1 MGPISPY
8 RLRNNRGVV
17 ELWNE
22 TGEGGGK
29 EEEEE
34 EGKEGSGLAGILH
47 RDYFES
53 KPSAMAIKGA
63 QGVCFNKERNI
74 EWQGAD
80 INFQVYL
87 IERGKGTRRRER
99 KRTVGGSGWGG
110 EGKGENGRRQ
120 ETRGI
125 CGRRRRGS
133 GLENMLNGSRIAGSG
148 SPNKRWGHAR

>member
-1 MGPISPY
+1 MKKDGIFVGPISPDRG

-17 ELWNE
+17 ELWNW
-22 TGEGGGK
+22 

-34 EGKEGSGLAGILH
+34 EKEGSGLAGILH

-87 IERGKGTRRRER
+87 IERGKERRRRRAREER
-99 KRTVGGSGWGG
+99 RWG
-110 EGKGENGRRQ
+110 EGRRVDGGRRQ

-125 CGRRRRGS
+125 CERRRRRKRARD
-133 GLENMLNGSRIAGSG
+133 MLNGSRIAGSG

>member
-1 MGPISPY
+1 MK
-8 RLRNNRGVV
+8 
-17 ELWNE
+17 
-22 TGEGGGK
+22 GGGR
-29 EEEEE
+29 EE
-34 EGKEGSGLAGILH
+34 EGKEGRKEGLAGILH

-99 KRTVGGSGWGG
+99 KRTLGPLGWGREGKERMDGDRKREESARG
-110 EGKGENGRRQ
+110 EGGV
-120 ETRGI
+120 
-125 CGRRRRGS
+125 
-133 GLENMLNGSRIAGSG
+133 GSRIC
-148 SPNKRWGHAR
+148 

>member
-1 MGPISPY
+1 M
-8 RLRNNRGVV
+8 
-17 ELWNE
+17 
-22 TGEGGGK
+22 EGGGR
-29 EEEEE
+29 EE
-34 EGKEGSGLAGILH
+34 EGKEGRKEGLAGILH

-99 KRTVGGSGWGG
+99 KRTLG
-110 EGKGENGRRQ
+110 EGRERKE
-120 ETRGI
+120 
-125 CGRRRRGS
+125 
-133 GLENMLNGSRIAGSG
+133 
-148 SPNKRWGHAR
+148 

>member
-1 MGPISPY
+1 MK
-8 RLRNNRGVV
+8 
-17 ELWNE
+17 
-22 TGEGGGK
+22 GGGR
-29 EEEEE
+29 EEK
-34 EGKEGSGLAGILH
+34 GKEGRKEGLAGILH

-99 KRTVGGSGWGG
+99 KRTLG
-110 EGKGENGRRQ
+110 EGRERKEWT
-120 ETRGI
+120 ETGNERNP
-125 CGRRRRGS
+125 REEREEWAREYVKR
-133 GLENMLNGSRIAGSG
+133 LENSRFGFS
-148 SPNKRWGHAR
+148 K

>member
-1 MGPISPY
+1 MKKDGIFVGPISPDRG

-17 ELWNE
+17 ELWNW
-22 TGEGGGK
+22 

-34 EGKEGSGLAGILH
+34 KEGSGLAGILH

-87 IERGKGTRRRER
+87 IERGKE
-99 KRTVGGSGWGG
+99 
-110 EGKGENGRRQ
+110 
-120 ETRGI
+120 
-125 CGRRRRGS
+125 RRRRRAREERKWGGGEESGWWTETGNERNLWEEKEEKAGS
-133 GLENMLNGSRIAGSG
+133 RYVKRLENSRFGFS
-148 SPNKRWGHAR
+148 K

>member
-1 MGPISPY
+1 MSSNY
-8 RLRNNRGVV
+8 
-17 ELWNE
+17 E
-22 TGEGGGK
+22 TKLGRGGGR

-99 KRTVGGSGWGG
+99 KRTVGGSGVGWGG
-110 EGKGENGRRQ
+110 KRREWTETGNERNLWEEKEGKWAREYVKR
-120 ETRGI
+120 
-125 CGRRRRGS
+125 
-133 GLENMLNGSRIAGSG
+133 LENSRFGFS
-148 SPNKRWGHAR
+148 K

>member
-1 MGPISPY
+1 MSSNYETKLG
-8 RLRNNRGVV
+8 RG
-17 ELWNE
+17 
-22 TGEGGGK
+22 GR

-34 EGKEGSGLAGILH
+34 EEKEGSGLAGILH

-87 IERGKGTRRRER
+87 IERGKGTQRRER
-99 KRTVGGSGWGG
+99 KRTRGIRGG
-110 EGKGENGRRQ
+110 EGENGRRQ

-125 CGRRRRGS
+125 CERRRRRS

-148 SPNKRWGHAR
+148 SPNKR